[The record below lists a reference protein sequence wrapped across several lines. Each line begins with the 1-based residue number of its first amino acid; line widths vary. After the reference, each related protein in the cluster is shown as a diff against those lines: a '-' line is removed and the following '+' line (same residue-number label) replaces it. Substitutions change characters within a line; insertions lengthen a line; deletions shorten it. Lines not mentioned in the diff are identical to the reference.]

1 MEKPEA
7 GEKLLSF
14 STRDEVFNT
23 FEDFKKDTCTR
34 WRCVGK
40 YTTFGKFS

>member
-23 FEDFKKDTCTR
+23 FEGFKKDTCTG

-40 YTTFGKFS
+40 DTTFVKFS